1 MQTAHPWGWIQ
12 VLEVY
17 RSKKFGCQSARRNI
31 IYFRIEPVIVTILS
45 FQGRA
50 RRVEKNNN
58 TERRSTMELVNTL
71 QMIANNLE
79 LIGYGLL
86 ALIFAPL
93 VISGLVKML
102 IALTSN
108 R

>member
-1 MQTAHPWGWIQ
+1 
-12 VLEVY
+12 
-17 RSKKFGCQSARRNI
+17 
-31 IYFRIEPVIVTILS
+31 
-45 FQGRA
+45 
-50 RRVEKNNN
+50 
-58 TERRSTMELVNTL
+58 MELVNTL

>member
-1 MQTAHPWGWIQ
+1 MQTAHPWGWVQ

-17 RSKKFGCQSARRNI
+17 RSKDFGCQSAGRNI

-58 TERRSTMELVNTL
+58 SERRSTMELVNTL
-71 QMIANNLE
+71 QSIFGNFE

-86 ALIFAPL
+86 AAIVAPL
-93 VISGLVKML
+93 VISGLIRILM
-102 IALTSN
+102 ALNTL